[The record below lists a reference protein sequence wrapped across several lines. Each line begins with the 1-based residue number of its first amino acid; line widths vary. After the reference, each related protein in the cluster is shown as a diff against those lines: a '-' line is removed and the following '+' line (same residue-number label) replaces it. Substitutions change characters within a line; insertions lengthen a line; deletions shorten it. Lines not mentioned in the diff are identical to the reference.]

1 MWLCSYSKL
10 SLCSFRLARTAT
22 ILVSNRFSSI
32 RKLSTKK
39 SKSNY
44 YGGITDELLASELRD
59 HEILKE
65 QYQLTSRLNSHQQLI
80 VVQPW
85 YQMFECSHQDKGE
98 AETTADMMLDET
110 LSLVRTL
117 QWTVLESR
125 VLAVKNEDIM
135 FGAGQLKNLKDLIR
149 KHESS
154 PDSFISSVFIST
166 NKLSSRQRLN
176 LEMELKKP
184 IIGKFFFTS

>member
-80 VVQPW
+80 VVQP
-85 YQMFECSHQDKGE
+85 FHQDKGE
-98 AETTADMMLDET
+98 AETTVDMMLDET

-154 PDSFISSVFIST
+154 ADSFISSVFIST
-166 NKLSSRQRLN
+166 YKLSSRQRLN

>member
-80 VVQPW
+80 VVQP
-85 YQMFECSHQDKGE
+85 FHQDKGE
-98 AETTADMMLDET
+98 AETTVDMMLDET